1 MQNIPSNNK
10 RVMKQSQKP
19 RKKPLPHHS
28 KMSSQV
34 IESGDKGSNYSPLG
48 SYTLMRYLVGNVA
61 EVHTSTHVSIG
72 VIKAISPTG
81 DVGLMSVRTA
91 PIESEDGPY
100 TIEKHKCIPLSEIK
114 HLVARDIKPASVLK
128 DNITAEDSS
137 HLNDSDGEL
146 QKFYESPGEGDACS
160 LNSEEGFPVDQMF
173 KINREKYNVV
183 STYKENLEG
192 YTCPLDKSDPDFKK
206 KEQYYSKIAKEIED
220 GKNLASNWEAMA
232 EGDVESEE
240 VKFSAVMKEGVQ
252 GRELKNTFN
261 RSNRNNKGNR
271 GNTRASLPR
280 ETTESNKLSVRP
292 NAFTLPREQS
302 KSVPETALSKS
313 EKPTP
318 KASRV
323 TTPAI
328 CETPD
333 KSETKENCENKSPSK
348 LDFDPD
354 APVFEP
360 SRTVPAE
367 SAGESPVTSSV
378 TGSVQPQGVVSNPTF
393 TQSQQ
398 ALPNGVPSTPSFS
411 TLPYPNPGLLSF
423 PFRPSANMNP
433 QQMTFM
439 NQYPFLNAGT
449 QNQRGIRPNAPGG
462 YSKQRPLDQTNSVPL
477 SLPFPGFGYPPYT
490 LSVPFMAPGNVP
502 LGHPSLA
509 MAGSMPVAP
518 TVQQSTSA
526 QPLTAATA
534 GQASQTVQSPP
545 PVHAGTAQFQAL
557 FNPTQ
562 NPASYGT
569 QYPTAA
575 GGQPVGY
582 YPQSLTGYQAAAGLM
597 YHPGHPQAH
606 GHGGQQPLIPQ
617 PLQMQANPAAPT
629 PQQGAAAAAAYNHY
643 QAAAVAAMASL
654 ISQQQ
659 QQQNA
664 PPTAAFMHPQL
675 QQLQYIAQQQQT
687 NNNG

>member
-1 MQNIPSNNK
+1 MQSISTNTK
-10 RVMKQSQKP
+10 RVMKQSQRP

-34 IESGDKGSNYSPLG
+34 IESGDKGSNYNPLG
-48 SYTLMRYLVGNVA
+48 SYTLGNVA
-61 EVHTSTHVSIG
+61 EVHTSTYVSIG
-72 VIKAISPTG
+72 VVKAISPLG

-91 PIESEDGPY
+91 PIGEEDGRY
-100 TIEKHKCIPLSEIK
+100 TIEKYKCIPLSEIK
-114 HLVARDIKPASVLK
+114 HVIARDIKPVGVLK
-128 DNITAEDSS
+128 DNVPAEDSC
-137 HLNDSDGEL
+137 HLNDSDNEL

-160 LNSEEGFPVDQMF
+160 LNSEEGFPADQMF

-183 STYKENLEG
+183 STFKDNLEG

-206 KEQYYSKIAKEIED
+206 KEQYYAKVAKEIED
-220 GKNLASNWEAMA
+220 DKSLASNWEAMA
-232 EGDVESEE
+232 EGDIESEE

-252 GRELKNTFN
+252 GRELKTTYN
-261 RSNRNNKGNR
+261 RNNRNNKGSR
-271 GNTRASLPR
+271 GNARASLPR
-280 ETTESNKLSVRP
+280 ETTEANKSSVRP

-302 KSVPETALSKS
+302 KSVAETVLSKS

-328 CETPD
+328 VETPE
-333 KSETKENCENKSPSK
+333 KLESKEKGESKSPSSK

-354 APVFEP
+354 APIFEP
-360 SRTVPAE
+360 SHTVPTE
-367 SAGESPVTSSV
+367 SVGDSLVTSAV
-378 TGSVQPQGVVSNPTF
+378 TGPAQPQGVVSNPAVA
-393 TQSQQ
+393 QPQQ
-398 ALPNGVPSTPSFS
+398 PLPNGVSSTLSFS
-411 TLPYPNPGLLSF
+411 ALPYPNPGLLSF

-439 NQYPFLNAGT
+439 NQYSFMNAGT
-449 QNQRGIRPNAPGG
+449 QSQRGIRPNVPGG
-462 YSKQRPLDQTNSVPL
+462 YTKQRPLDQTNSVPL
-477 SLPFPGFGYPPYT
+477 SVPFPGFGYPSYT
-490 LSVPFMAPGNVP
+490 LGVPFMAAGNVP
-502 LGHPSLA
+502 LSHPSLP
-509 MAGSMPVAP
+509 MTGSIPVAP

-526 QPLTAATA
+526 PPLAAAA

-545 PVHAGTAQFQAL
+545 PVHAGTTQFQAL

-582 YPQSLTGYQAAAGLM
+582 YPQSLAGYQAAAGLM

-606 GHGGQQPLIPQ
+606 GHAGQQPLIPQ
-617 PLQMQANPAAPT
+617 PLQLQPNAAAAT
-629 PQQGAAAAAAYNHY
+629 PQQQGAAAAAAYNHY
-643 QAAAVAAMASL
+643 QAAAVAAIAAA
-654 ISQQQ
+654 ISQQQQQ

-664 PPTAAFMHPQL
+664 PPTAAFMHPQQL
-675 QQLQYIAQQQQT
+675 QQLQYLAQQQQT
-687 NNNG
+687 NNPG